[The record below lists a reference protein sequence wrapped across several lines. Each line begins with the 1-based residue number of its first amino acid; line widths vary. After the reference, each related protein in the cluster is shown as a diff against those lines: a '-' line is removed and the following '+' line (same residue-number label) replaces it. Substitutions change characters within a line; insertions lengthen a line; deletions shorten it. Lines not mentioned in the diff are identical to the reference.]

1 MIQQGPLRL
10 LFSFLGS
17 KIPSVPSIDILE
29 IMWHPWKSDMSW
41 SNAVSYNSSYHI
53 KAFQVAAVTRLL
65 CQFRFNQVLTMSS
78 MVSHWC
84 LCRNTATSRYMEYTF
99 LSLPIIFCLFVCL
112 LVSWYQMEV
121 SLLSR
126 LREQSFLRMQFLIT
140 DYEFLYISLIYN
152 CFHHLFLYF
161 GKVNK
166 PYLRFCYM

>member
-65 CQFRFNQVLTMSS
+65 CQFLFNQVLTMSS

-84 LCRNTATSRYMEYTF
+84 LCRNTATSRYMGNTF
-99 LSLPIIFCLFVCL
+99 LSFPIIFCLFFCL

-140 DYEFLYISLIYN
+140 DYEFLLIYN

>member
-1 MIQQGPLRL
+1 M
-10 LFSFLGS
+10 
-17 KIPSVPSIDILE
+17 
-29 IMWHPWKSDMSW
+29 
-41 SNAVSYNSSYHI
+41 
-53 KAFQVAAVTRLL
+53 
-65 CQFRFNQVLTMSS
+65 
-78 MVSHWC
+78 
-84 LCRNTATSRYMEYTF
+84 
-99 LSLPIIFCLFVCL
+99 FVCL

-166 PYLRFCYM
+166 PYLRFWYM